1 MKIAIKIALIW
12 LSVFDKNKLLLN
24 SLKPLNKYFRFFLY
38 LSTNIGFIFFIS
50 FLTRISINY
59 IISYNF
65 SPFVE
70 EAMISLLMFFKILGI
85 VLMFGFFF
93 LEFLINFDIEKYQ
106 REKEEK
112 ENFIIA
118 NKLQFWRLRNCNWF
132 FRILIYTVI
141 FIFCFLML
149 LNSFLLSANYQALDF
164 VAFWTFLKQFLLV
177 YVIVFMLFDYKF
189 VQKARKKVL
198 QIPKFEVGEQV

>member
-24 SLKPLNKYFRFFLY
+24 SLKPLNKYFRCFLY
-38 LSTNIGFIFFIS
+38 LATNIAFYFFIS
-50 FLTRISINY
+50 FLTKISTNY

-70 EAMISLLMFFKILGI
+70 ETMISLLMFFKILGM

-164 VAFWTFLKQFLLV
+164 VAFGTFLKQFLLV

-198 QIPKFEVGEQV
+198 QIPKFEMGEQV

>member
-1 MKIAIKIALIW
+1 M
-12 LSVFDKNKLLLN
+12 
-24 SLKPLNKYFRFFLY
+24 
-38 LSTNIGFIFFIS
+38 
-50 FLTRISINY
+50 
-59 IISYNF
+59 
-65 SPFVE
+65 E
-70 EAMISLLMFFKILGI
+70 ETMISLLMFFKILGM

-132 FRILIYTVI
+132 LRILIYTII
-141 FIFCFLML
+141 FIFLFSML
-149 LNSFLLSANYQALDF
+149 LNSFLLSAQDRPLDF
-164 VAFWTFLKQFLLV
+164 VAFGTFLKQFLAF
-177 YVIVFMLFDYKF
+177 YVVVLMFFDYRF